1 MRRSEASLAKAQ
13 RIARLGNWDLRVR
26 SNEMSWSDEIY
37 RIFGLADDAVP
48 ATYDLFLDMV
58 HPDDR
63 APVEAAIKAALYTGA
78 RYVIEHRIVRPDGAV
93 RFVIQEG
100 EVAFD
105 DLDVPLDMIG
115 TVKDITERK
124 LTEQRISEV
133 EERFRVAF
141 ETSADAISV
150 IRLRD
155 GLYVDVNDAF
165 AMAFGYRKEEVI
177 GRTVREID
185 IWSDPGQPAE
195 VAKRLASEHLVRNL
209 VLQQRHRD
217 GEPRT
222 TLVSA
227 SLCTLGGEPHIL
239 ASIKDIT
246 ELKRAEVELRK
257 LWRAVEQSSTAV
269 VITDAAGDIEYV
281 NSCFTAVTGYVRE
294 EVVGRSPSLLKSGL
308 TSDADYRGM
317 WSTIRQGDDW
327 QGEFCNRRKDGSL
340 YWATVTVSPVKTP
353 DGTISH
359 FIGMQTD
366 ITQRKR
372 AEQELR
378 ASEERFRSLVE
389 TSLLGISIEQN
400 GTPVF
405 VNRTFATTFG
415 YDEPEEV
422 LALGSLD
429 PLYTLHPSL
438 EQQRRACCRPRAR
451 PRIGRRAVPHTSHA
465 WGRLWTAPRPRRVGP
480 ERARQGAR

>member
-1 MRRSEASLAKAQ
+1 
-13 RIARLGNWDLRVR
+13 
-26 SNEMSWSDEIY
+26 
-37 RIFGLADDAVP
+37 
-48 ATYDLFLDMV
+48 
-58 HPDDR
+58 
-63 APVEAAIKAALYTGA
+63 
-78 RYVIEHRIVRPDGAV
+78 
-93 RFVIQEG
+93 
-100 EVAFD
+100 
-105 DLDVPLDMIG
+105 
-115 TVKDITERK
+115 
-124 LTEQRISEV
+124 
-133 EERFRVAF
+133 
-141 ETSADAISV
+141 
-150 IRLRD
+150 
-155 GLYVDVNDAF
+155 
-165 AMAFGYRKEEVI
+165 MAFGYRKEEVI

-415 YDEPEEV
+415 YDEAEEV

-429 PLYTLHPSL
+429 PLYTLHPSPGAPAAAGL
-438 EQQRRACCRPRAR
+438 LPAEGNTAQDRTPGHAASGHARGRSVDHSPGHTALSLNALGKALDDAPAQCEVRGIRKDGSVIWLDAQTRMIPWSGAVRSRRALSTSPCASVTRTICTTRPTTT
-451 PRIGRRAVPHTSHA
+451 P
-465 WGRLWTAPRPRRVGP
+465 
-480 ERARQGAR
+480 